1 MSLRYYDGKEPC
13 PGCGRPGT
21 EKTRHKKEGLCY
33 DCQDLL
39 ALGRQVR
46 AEGVRETEYTTVTL
60 RINACRNPEGYRAFH
75 KFLTDIQNDAATPK
89 GYVDLLPMF
98 GNNERRYKIPSYLAK
113 ALKELFEALKGEFES
128 TMHERNRIPSMVEEQ
143 LNRERNEIY
152 NEGVAYGRNLL
163 TQLNRGEIGLSDF
176 EAVVK
181 KY

>member
-21 EKTRHKKEGLCY
+21 EKTRHKKDGLCY

-39 ALGRQVR
+39 ALGRQVK
-46 AEGVRETEYTTVTL
+46 AEQGRETEYITVSL
-60 RINACRNPEGYRAFH
+60 HINACRNPEGYRAFH
-75 KFLTDIQNDAATPK
+75 KFLTDIKNDAAK
-89 GYVDLLPMF
+89 AYGFIDILPTF
-98 GNNERRYKIPSYLAK
+98 GNNARNYKIPKYLAE
-113 ALKELFEALKGEFES
+113 AVKELLEALKGEFER
-128 TMHERNRIPSMVEEQ
+128 TMHERNRIPEMVEEQ

-181 KY
+181 KF